1 MIVIASTRKLT
12 LAHLARSPISYSR
25 VWWLLLRPV
34 IPGKMLGYSLEQA
47 HRQYFTA
54 PENLF
59 NQILMAGADGKM
71 A

>member
-12 LAHLARSPISYSR
+12 LAHLARSPNSR
-25 VWWLLLRPV
+25 VRWLLLRPV

-47 HRQYFTA
+47 HRQCFTA